1 MCVDKKESTCN
12 HCYPYICELKT
23 CTRWSVGTSCYWNM
37 YMKCILKE
45 SYYKYLVQH
54 TLLFKYSHQH
64 FVLQDAEENGAVEGN
79 NTYIKC
85 TQHNNASRS
94 KFVVV
99 NRGDGNNHLFGN
111 PLGSNYAT
119 PHYKRNYK
127 QLNLFKQQLA
137 RKRKAT
143 SVSKHRRNG
152 GRKYLRQ
159 LNFS

>member
-23 CTRWSVGTSCYWNM
+23 CTRWSVGTSCYCNM

-79 NTYIKC
+79 DTYTKSIMLFSC
-85 TQHNNASRS
+85 SCIGFSVNYYGHSINNIIEV
-94 KFVVV
+94 F
-99 NRGDGNNHLFGN
+99 
-111 PLGSNYAT
+111 
-119 PHYKRNYK
+119 PHHHIFCED
-127 QLNLFKQQLA
+127 LD
-137 RKRKAT
+137 
-143 SVSKHRRNG
+143 
-152 GRKYLRQ
+152 
-159 LNFS
+159 